1 MYSSDFNK
9 ETEKVSQ
16 TYHLISMQDNDN
28 YLASSPKLRSFE
40 QIRRENGGK
49 EDYFKV
55 WKETYQCDFISHNLF
70 ESELFSI
77 GNRPF
82 QLSDLKI
89 VDGEAIQ
96 KKYHQFATILRQ
108 YNISGR
114 ENAFDKLVNLF
125 LCKVVDENKNPE
137 NLKVYRK

>member
-1 MYSSDFNK
+1 
-9 ETEKVSQ
+9 
-16 TYHLISMQDNDN
+16 MQDNEK
-28 YLASSPKLRSFE
+28 YLESNLKLKSFA
-40 QIRRENGGK
+40 QVAQENSGK
-49 EDYFKV
+49 EEYFKV
-55 WKETYQCDFISHNLF
+55 WKETYQYDFITHNLF
-70 ESELFSI
+70 ESEIFSI

-82 QLSDLKI
+82 QLQDLKT

-108 YNISGR
+108 YNVSGR

-125 LCKVVDENKNPE
+125 LCKVVDENKNPD